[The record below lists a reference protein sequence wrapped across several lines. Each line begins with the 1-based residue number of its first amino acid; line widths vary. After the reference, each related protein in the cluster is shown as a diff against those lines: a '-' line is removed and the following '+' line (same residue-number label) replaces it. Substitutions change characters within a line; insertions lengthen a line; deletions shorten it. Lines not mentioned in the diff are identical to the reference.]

1 MMKIDWIKLNEEPLR
16 LGYRRI
22 LRRTYRLPDGRIEN
36 YDVKHEPLV
45 VAIVPITTEGRVVLA
60 RQFRPGPE
68 AVLMEIPGGGIE
80 PGETPEQA
88 AQRELLEETGYSGEL
103 RSLGVSVECAYST
116 MRRYNFVAVNCRRM
130 GEPHPDE
137 NEFIE
142 VIEVS
147 LDEFRA
153 HLRSGQ
159 LSDVESGYLAL
170 DALGLL

>member
-1 MMKIDWIKLNEEPLR
+1 MNIEWTKLNEEPMR
-16 LGYRRI
+16 LGRRRI
-22 LRRTYRLPDGRIEN
+22 LRRTYRLPDGRVED

-45 VAIVPITTEGRVVLA
+45 VAVVPITAAGRVVLA

-68 AVLMEIPGGGIE
+68 AVLLEIPGGGIE

-103 RSLGVSVECAYST
+103 HALGVSVECAYST
-116 MRRYNFVAVNCRRM
+116 MRRYNFAAVNCRRS
-130 GEPHPDE
+130 GPPQPDE

-153 HLRSGQ
+153 HLRGGQ
-159 LSDVESGYLAL
+159 LSDVETGYLAL
-170 DALGLL
+170 DTLGLL